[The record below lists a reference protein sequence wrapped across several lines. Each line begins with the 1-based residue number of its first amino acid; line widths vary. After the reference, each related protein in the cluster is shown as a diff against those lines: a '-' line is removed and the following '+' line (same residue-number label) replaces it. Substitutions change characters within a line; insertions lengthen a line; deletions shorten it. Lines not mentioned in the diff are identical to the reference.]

1 MNEKFLTDRV
11 AIVTGGGRGLGRAM
25 ALGLAQAGARVL
37 VTDIDQDVV
46 ERTTEDI
53 RNCCGGNAA
62 SGMTIDLTAENAPAS
77 VVARARAE
85 LGGLHIIVNNAGVGP
100 EMVRRDFMTNPPK
113 LWEIPPQAWRRTFAV
128 NTDAPFYMVRAAVP
142 GFLAQ
147 GWGRIINVTTNL
159 DTMIR
164 AGYAPYGGSKA
175 ANEAHAAILA
185 QELRGSGITV
195 NVLIPGGPANTRLIP
210 EDAPLRREDLI
221 QPEAMVPPL
230 LWLASDRA
238 ADITGRRFLAMLWDA
253 QRSPEEAAAKAGSP
267 IAWPQLGRAAPHALG
282 TARGR
287 QERRL

>member
-1 MNEKFLTDRV
+1 MKEKFLTDRV

-53 RNCCGGNAA
+53 RNCCGRDDVA
-62 SGMTIDLTAENAPAS
+62 SGMAIDLTAENAPAS
-77 VVARARAE
+77 LVAHARAE
-85 LGGLHIIVNNAGVGP
+85 LGGLHIIVNNAGIGP

-113 LWEIPPQAWRRTFAV
+113 LWEIPPQAWQRTFAI
-128 NTDAPFYMVRAAVP
+128 NTDAPFHMVRAAVP

-147 GWGRIINVTTNL
+147 GWGRIVNVTTSL

-185 QELRGSGITV
+185 EELRGSGTTV
-195 NVLIPGGPANTRLIP
+195 NVLVPGGAANTRLIP
-210 EDAPLRREDLI
+210 EDAPVRREDLI
-221 QPEAMVPPL
+221 QPEVMVPPL

-253 QRSPEEAAAKAGSP
+253 KCSPEEAAAKAGSP
-267 IAWPQLGRAAPHALG
+267 IAWPQLGRAARTP
-282 TARGR
+282 
-287 QERRL
+287 